1 MSQRIQGGRAL
12 LVGGG
17 GAIGAACAEKL
28 VARGLDVVI
37 ADRDEAAGAS
47 VAQRCGA
54 SGHVT
59 MDVASD
65 LSVRTGTESAVELL
79 GGLDVAINL
88 AGIGGPARRLHE
100 YDDAEW
106 ERVVDVNLNGTFR
119 CLRSQL
125 EAMLVGGGG
134 SVVIVS
140 SVGAGVGFHGAA
152 AYATT
157 KHALTGL
164 TRSAALEYASD
175 GIRVN
180 AVLPGFV
187 DTEFLRSRR
196 TAEQRARLASAHP
209 LGRLADVQDV
219 AAVVDFLASA
229 DAAFVTGS
237 CYGVDGGFLAG
248 NTALLDG

>member
-1 MSQRIQGGRAL
+1 MTGEQRARAL

-17 GAIGAACAEKL
+17 GAIGAACAERL
-28 VARGLDVVI
+28 VARGLDVVV
-37 ADRDEAAGAS
+37 ADRDEAAAAS
-47 VAQRCGA
+47 VAERWGA
-54 SGHVT
+54 RGHLM
-59 MDVASD
+59 MDVGSD
-65 LSVRTGTESAVELL
+65 LSVRTGTGRAVELL

-100 YDDAEW
+100 YDDSDW
-106 ERVVDVNLNGTFR
+106 EHVVDVNLNGTFR

-125 EAMLVGGGG
+125 EAMLSGGGG

-157 KHALTGL
+157 KHGLTGL
-164 TRSAALEYASD
+164 TRSAALEYARD

-196 TAEQRARLASAHP
+196 TSEERARLARAHP
-209 LGRLADVQDV
+209 LGRLADVEDV

-248 NTALLDG
+248 SSALLGG